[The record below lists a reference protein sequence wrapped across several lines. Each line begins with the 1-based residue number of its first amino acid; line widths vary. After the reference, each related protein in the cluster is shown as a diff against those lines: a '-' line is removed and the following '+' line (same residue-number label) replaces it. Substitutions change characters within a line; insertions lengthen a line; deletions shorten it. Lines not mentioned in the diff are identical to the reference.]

1 MIFNVGTSVFFKVVL
16 PLNRAPGAEISAIT
30 WKRGALK

>member
-16 PLNRAPGAEISAIT
+16 PLNRAPGAELRLSL
-30 WKRGALK
+30 GSEVL